1 MKKNSNNNNN
11 NNKNNKKPMY
21 FNHLTVMSYRIHSIS
36 SNNKRDTRSKMTPP
50 LFFKSNR
57 RDSSSWQSQQREWT
71 PLAAG
76 NVMQCRRLESRMFLK
91 ICLWM
96 ISHFLL
102 QETSE
107 LDHINS
113 LCEKY
118 FQHRQDLYHVFID
131 FKKACLLYT
140 SPSPRDM
147 TISRMPSSA

>member
-1 MKKNSNNNNN
+1 MKNNNNN
-11 NNKNNKKPMY
+11 NNIITTTTTTRTTTTKMY

-131 FKKACLLYT
+131 FKKAFDRVWRAAL
-140 SPSPRDM
+140 
-147 TISRMPSSA
+147 